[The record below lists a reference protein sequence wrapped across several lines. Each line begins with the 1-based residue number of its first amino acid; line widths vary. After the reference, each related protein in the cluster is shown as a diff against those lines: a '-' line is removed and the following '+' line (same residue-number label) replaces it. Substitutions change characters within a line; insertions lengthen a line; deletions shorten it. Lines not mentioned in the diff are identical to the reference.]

1 MTHIGRPQTRPAF
14 FECGI
19 RNSEFG
25 KLLTSS
31 GQGPGARNEII
42 VGRRDSFP
50 GSLSPVP
57 GSRSA
62 DPWPRAPDSAT
73 IIAVIEPKPVHILGL
88 GNILMS
94 DDGFGP
100 YAARVLEATYEL
112 PEGVDVQDAGTPG
125 LDLTPY
131 VAGARAVIVIDTVTG
146 DEAPGTL
153 KTYDR
158 EQLLATP
165 PPARTS
171 PHQPG
176 LREALMACEL
186 TDSSPD
192 EILVVG
198 VVPESIETGTGL
210 SSAVRAS
217 VAPALKTV
225 VKALERLGLVP
236 RPRDEPLTPNIWWE
250 P

>member
-1 MTHIGRPQTRPAF
+1 VT
-14 FECGI
+14 
-19 RNSEFG
+19 
-25 KLLTSS
+25 
-31 GQGPGARNEII
+31 
-42 VGRRDSFP
+42 
-50 GSLSPVP
+50 
-57 GSRSA
+57 
-62 DPWPRAPDSAT
+62 
-73 IIAVIEPKPVHILGL
+73 EPKPVHILGL

-112 PEGVDVQDAGTPG
+112 PDEVNVQDAGTPG

-146 DEAPGTL
+146 GEAPGTL

-158 EQLLATP
+158 TQLLATP
-165 PPARTS
+165 PPDRTS

-186 TDSSPD
+186 TDTSPD
-192 EILVVG
+192 NILVVG

-210 SSAVRAS
+210 TSTVRAA
-217 VAPALKTV
+217 VAPAVATV
-225 VKALERLGLVP
+225 IEALERLGVAATP
-236 RPRDEPLTPNIWWE
+236 RAEPVDPDIWWE
-250 P
+250 S